1 MSVFD
6 HCGLFLAL
14 NRHVEHSVGQGA
26 NSAGQAGHVEHSVG
40 QGADSAGQ
48 AGHVEHSNGQG
59 ADSAGQAGHVEHS
72 VGQGADSDGQ
82 AGHVEH
88 RTVALKGLLSFYS
101 WPYISNR
108 TGSLRLSLA
117 YE

>member
-48 AGHVEHSNGQG
+48 AGHVEH
-59 ADSAGQAGHVEHS
+59 
-72 VGQGADSDGQ
+72 
-82 AGHVEH
+82 
-88 RTVALKGLLSFYS
+88 RTVALNKDRVVNTTSRYS
-101 WPYISNR
+101 LNDQKY
-108 TGSLRLSLA
+108 
-117 YE
+117 Y